1 VTYLLLF
8 SALRLAGCEGNKSES
23 PCMLP
28 CAVIGRDM
36 ERRGQ
41 SLFSP
46 CEQWGELALVSL
58 KG

>member
-1 VTYLLLF
+1 MTCLLLF

-36 ERRGQ
+36 ERRDQ
-41 SLFSP
+41 SP
-46 CEQWGELALVSL
+46 CEQWGELAHVSL